1 MRNETVDMKNNA
13 PFFLGLS
20 LGYGVCFAI
29 AFYKNF
35 IGITYPFIT
44 AATLGACGLFL
55 KKYGIP
61 WKNPIGGTSAAL
73 CYWGSARS

>member
-35 IGITYPFIT
+35 IGIIYLYDEINPADQAGSTS
-44 AATLGACGLFL
+44 LFS
-55 KKYGIP
+55 YFTP
-61 WKNPIGGTSAAL
+61 TQ
-73 CYWGSARS
+73 ARLP

>member
-1 MRNETVDMKNNA
+1 MRNETVGMKNNA

-20 LGYGVCFAI
+20 LAYGVCFAI

-44 AATLGACGLFL
+44 AATLGTCGLF
-55 KKYGIP
+55 
-61 WKNPIGGTSAAL
+61 
-73 CYWGSARS
+73 